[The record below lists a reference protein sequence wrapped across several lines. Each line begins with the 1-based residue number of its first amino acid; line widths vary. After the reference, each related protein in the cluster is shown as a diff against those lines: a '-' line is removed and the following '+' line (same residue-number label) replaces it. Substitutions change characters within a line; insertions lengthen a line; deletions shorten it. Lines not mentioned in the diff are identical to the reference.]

1 MDLIKEVHST
11 TSRSNLEPTIS
22 PLPPKNPMT
31 LDHLE
36 SEPNYPSTEK
46 NMVKNTTEMKEQLQ
60 TKGNYRMN
68 NQLSSNIEGQRQGI

>member
-11 TSRSNLEPTIS
+11 TSRSNLESTIS
-22 PLPPKNPMT
+22 PLPTKNPMT

-46 NMVKNTTEMKEQLQ
+46 TW
-60 TKGNYRMN
+60 
-68 NQLSSNIEGQRQGI
+68 